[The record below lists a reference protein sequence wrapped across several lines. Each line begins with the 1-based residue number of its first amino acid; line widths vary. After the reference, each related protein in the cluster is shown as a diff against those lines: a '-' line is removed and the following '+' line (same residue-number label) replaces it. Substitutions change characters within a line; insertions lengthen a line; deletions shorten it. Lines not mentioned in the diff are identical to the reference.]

1 MVLVELL
8 SEYSAVTVSPSETR
22 RFEPEV
28 ASVEVKYTVPSN
40 TPVSSSVSFMVSVKP
55 PLSESENTAT
65 VNVSIMALFVFS
77 SASVTVNTAEPP
89 AEALLVSK
97 PASAILNAT
106 EADATT
112 TTLSVYSYET
122 DTPSVCPAV
131 CRSEDVLELDLQVT
145 LSCGYCGSA

>member
-1 MVLVELL
+1 
-8 SEYSAVTVSPSETR
+8 
-22 RFEPEV
+22 
-28 ASVEVKYTVPSN
+28 
-40 TPVSSSVSFMVSVKP
+40 
-55 PLSESENTAT
+55 
-65 VNVSIMALFVFS
+65 MALFVFS

-122 DTPSVCPAV
+122 DTPSVCPAMMEFTSCTGS
-131 CRSEDVLELDLQVT
+131 CRYMLRSPTVAGGIVGQPLESNYI
-145 LSCGYCGSA
+145 LSVRLPL